1 MGVSEGMLMVLAG
14 SLGGV
19 ACIVFLISTVRRF
32 QRQRKHFWRRSALS
46 REKSVRKK

>member
-32 QRQRKHFWRRSALS
+32 QRQRKHLLEEIST
-46 REKSVRKK
+46 E